1 MQTIEIYTDN
11 IQTGAKHSS
20 KGNQLKWLQD
30 GWWYK
35 ADAFGYESLAE
46 TAVSH
51 LLQKSNITESILYE
65 PILIRYRDKE
75 YRGCRSRNFRGEKEE
90 LIPLERLAR
99 NYTGF
104 GLAKQLAHIADV
116 KERIRYAEELVRNVT
131 GIENFGPYITKI
143 LEIDAFFL
151 NEDRHTN
158 NIALLYDTQTKEYRL
173 CPFFDMGLSLF
184 SDTREAYPL
193 TMSYEECCKEIT
205 AKPFHR
211 DFDEQLDAANELYGC
226 YLKFSVA
233 ASRIDRVI
241 EEIEEVYRGGQDD
254 RWYTKEELARVQSV
268 LRYQARK
275 YSYMFGKGTCNLS
288 SCEDENQGG
297 ASRH

>member
-1 MQTIEIYTDN
+1 MQTIEIYTEQ
-11 IQTGAKHSS
+11 IQTGEAHSS
-20 KGNQLKWLQD
+20 KGNQLKWEQG

-46 TAVSH
+46 VVVSH
-51 LLQKSNITESILYE
+51 LLQKSNLTETVAYE
-65 PILIRYRDKE
+65 PVLIRYKGTE

-99 NYTGF
+99 SYTGF
-104 GLAKQLAHIADV
+104 GLARQLAHMSEV
-116 KERIRYAEELVRNVT
+116 RERIGYAKELVRNVT
-131 GIENFGPYITKI
+131 GLENFGVYLTKM

-158 NIALLYDTQTKEYRL
+158 NIALLYDTQIREYRL

-184 SDTREAYPL
+184 SDTRETYPL
-193 TMSYEECCKEIT
+193 ALDYEECCKKIT

-226 YLKFSVA
+226 YLKFGIA
-233 ASRIDRVI
+233 ANRIDRVM
-241 EEIEEVYRGGQDD
+241 EEIEEKYRGGKDEN
-254 RWYTKEELARVQSV
+254 WYTDAETRRVQSV

-275 YSYMFGKGTCNLS
+275 YSYMF
-288 SCEDENQGG
+288 
-297 ASRH
+297 

>member
-1 MQTIEIYTDN
+1 MQTIKIYTKQIRN
-11 IQTGAKHSS
+11 GEAHSS
-20 KGNQLKWLQD
+20 KGNQLKWEQD

-46 TAVSH
+46 VVVSH
-51 LLQKSNITESILYE
+51 LLQKSNLTETVIYE
-65 PILIRYRDKE
+65 PVMICYKDRM
-75 YRGCRSRNFRGEKEE
+75 YRGCRSQNFRGEKEE

-99 NYTGF
+99 SYTSF
-104 GLAKQLAHIADV
+104 GLAKQMAHMTEV
-116 KERIRYAEELVRNVT
+116 KDRIRYAQELVRNVT
-131 GIENFGPYITKI
+131 GLENFGEYLTKM

-158 NIALLYDTQTKEYRL
+158 NIALLYDTAKREYRI

-193 TMSYEECCKEIT
+193 SLDYEECCKKIT

-211 DFDEQLDAANELYGC
+211 DFDEQLNAANELYGC
-226 YLKFSVA
+226 YLKFDLA
-233 ASRIDRVI
+233 ANRIDRVT
-241 EEIEEVYRGGQDD
+241 EEIEEKYRGGQEEG
-254 RWYTKEELARVQSV
+254 WYTGEEIMRVKSV

-275 YSYMFGKGTCNLS
+275 YEYMF
-288 SCEDENQGG
+288 
-297 ASRH
+297 